1 MKRDKEHFRG
11 CLLGGAVGDA
21 LGAPVEFLSLEE
33 IKRRFG
39 PAGVTGLPKRP
50 GGKNTITDDTQM
62 TLFTAEGLL
71 RAFTRQLERGLCYPP
86 SVVHHA
92 YIRWLHTQSE
102 ENRYINDFSRETDD
116 GWLINAKELHHRRAP
131 GVTCLSALKG
141 AEMGTVEKPINDSK
155 GCGGVMRTAPV
166 GLIADKPF
174 EWGCDMAAITH
185 GHPCGYLPGGVLA
198 QIIADIIEGMTLEQA
213 ITQSFTSLKTM
224 PFHHECL
231 NIIKLALDLLEK
243 SLNHEDNIRKIGEG
257 WVGEEALAISLYC
270 SLAAE
275 SDFAKGVCLAVN
287 HDGDS
292 DSTGAITGNILG
304 AYLGQP
310 AIPQDWL
317 YNLELTEETIQIA
330 DDLLIQYRNDDEW
343 RQKYPGW

>member
-33 IKRRFG
+33 IKNKFG
-39 PAGVTGLPKRP
+39 AAGVTSLPKRP
-50 GGKNTITDDTQM
+50 GRKSVITDDTQM

-102 ENRYINDFSRETDD
+102 ENQYLDHFSRYTDD
-116 GWLINAKELHHRRAP
+116 GWLINKKELHHRRAP
-131 GVTCLSALKG
+131 GVTCLSSLKA
-141 AEMGTVEKPINDSK
+141 AEMGTMEKPINDSK

-174 EWGCDMAAITH
+174 EWGCEIAAITH

-198 QIIADIIEGMTLEQA
+198 QIIANIIEGMILEQA
-213 ITQSFTSLKTM
+213 ITQSLTVLKTM
-224 PFHHECL
+224 PFYHECL
-231 NIIKLALDLLEK
+231 NIIKLALDLLGK
-243 SLNHEDNIRKIGEG
+243 GLNHEENIRKIGEG

-270 SLAAE
+270 CLAAE
-275 SDFAKGVCLAVN
+275 SDFVKGVCLAVN

-304 AYLGQP
+304 AYLGRQ
-310 AIPQDWL
+310 AISQDWL
-317 YNLELTEETIQIA
+317 YNLELTEEIIRIA
-330 DDLLIQYRNDDEW
+330 DDLLIHYRNDDEW
-343 RQKYPGW
+343 KQKYPGW